1 MKCETYKDDCL
12 TQVKKQNLKK
22 LNIKYQ
28 FGVIGTNDGD
38 KIVKPATA
46 VQKAGILQRL
56 NWQST
61 MNGLQPP
68 YSSL

>member
-1 MKCETYKDDCL
+1 L
-12 TQVKKQNLKK
+12 ALAQKQNLQK

-28 FGVIGTNDGD
+28 FGVVGTNDGD

-46 VQKAGILQRL
+46 AQQADILNRL

-61 MNGLQPP
+61 VKQLQPP